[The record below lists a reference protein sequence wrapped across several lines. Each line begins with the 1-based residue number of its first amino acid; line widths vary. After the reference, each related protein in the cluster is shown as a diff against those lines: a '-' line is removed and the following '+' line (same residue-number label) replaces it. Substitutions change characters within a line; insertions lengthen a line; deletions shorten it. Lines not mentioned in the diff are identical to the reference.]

1 MERGVNVVC
10 GAGLLTGRLKTGSI
24 GRRGGECVGAA
35 GKGSNAWEG
44 VTAGAEKDAVGRDR
58 GGASEKGGRAV
69 VLI

>member
-1 MERGVNVVC
+1 MVC

-24 GRRGGECVGAA
+24 GRRGGECVSDG
-35 GKGSNAWEG
+35 ERRR
-44 VTAGAEKDAVGRDR
+44 TRGAEIAARRGGDR